1 MRPRTLDLE
10 LLRTFSTVVD
20 VGTVTR
26 AAERLDYTQSA
37 VSMQLRRLEDQT
49 GAVLLRRAG
58 RGLVLT
64 GEGQTLLGYA
74 RRLLAL
80 NDQALAE
87 LQTRPAS
94 GVVRL
99 GIATDYTFMLPSVLG
114 WFGQLYPL
122 VELAVHDD
130 LSVDLVAAIRR
141 GELDLAV
148 VTRQRNSPGGE
159 VLRREPLIW
168 VTGRDREPALE
179 DPLPLALFPPGKD
192 IFREMAIDALEAAGR
207 SWRVACVGQS
217 FSGLRPALHA
227 GLAISVITRS
237 MLTPDL
243 RPLDA
248 STGLPTLPAIEIAL
262 HRPPGRPSEP
272 ARQLATLIEAEL
284 AGEIRSPVGA

>member
-10 LLRTFSTVVD
+10 LLRTFATVVD

-49 GAVLLRRAG
+49 GAVLMRRAG

-64 GEGQTLLGYA
+64 GEGQTLLGHA
-74 RRLLAL
+74 RRLLAF

-94 GVVRL
+94 GLVRL

-192 IFREMAIDALEAAGR
+192 IFREMAISALEAAGR
-207 SWRVACVGQS
+207 SWRVACVGHS

-227 GLAISVITRS
+227 GLAISVITRA

-248 STGLPTLPAIEIAL
+248 SAGLPALPAIEIAL

-272 ARQLATLIEAEL
+272 ARQLATLIEAAL
-284 AGEIRSPVGA
+284 TGENRSPGSG